1 MGFRV
6 LYNENMIEADE
17 NKKQVNNDGQQW
29 DSLSSIPF
37 NKAEIPLSDIAG
49 DIAKTDVTVYE
60 RLNAS
65 NDAAAKDEFLENPD
79 LTHPN
84 NEYGNLDPN
93 EVKDNLGTLS
103 TIKTNIEQANLSEQ
117 QKNLLRILYADC
129 YKKNDFLLA
138 NIEYNSANT
147 PEEKEEAARHHREAN
162 EALYGKADEDK
173 FYTLLREKLAAI
185 DVDSLSPEDKEKY
198 DKLLSDIGPLKEVTS
213 DRFIPKPETVQR
225 FGEYVREFFKGFLK
239 HIPADQEEFTG
250 SDMARIVNEILA
262 EEFSDEPDSE
272 AAPYQAIVS
281 SSASNA
287 SANHETRQI
296 IFSDRKTYPRNKAA
310 AIIVHE
316 LGTHVMR
323 AIPYVEQDI
332 TSFST
337 GFPDNETFDEGVAK
351 CVEQALAGKYT
362 DSGVDHY
369 INIGLATFM
378 GKNFREIYD
387 IQHTINDLSGQ
398 PSKTLINSVQRCF
411 RGTGELVNNK
421 DLAYYNGSEMV
432 WKYIEDH
439 IDDPELF
446 DHLFLTGKLDITN
459 PDQERISYEKR
470 TGSI

>member
-1 MGFRV
+1 MV
-6 LYNENMIEADE
+6 EKYE
-17 NKKQVNNDGQQW
+17 NKKQDNDNGQQW

-37 NKAEIPLSDIAG
+37 NKAEASLSDIAG
-49 DIAKTDVTVYE
+49 DIASTDVTVYE

-65 NDAAAKDEFLENPD
+65 NDAAAKDEFLKNPN

-84 NEYGNLDPN
+84 NEYGNLDSN
-93 EVKDNLGTLS
+93 EVKDNLEALS
-103 TIKTNIEQANLSEQ
+103 IIKTKIEQAPLSEQ
-117 QKNLLRILYADC
+117 QKYLLQILYTDC

-138 NIEYNSANT
+138 NIEYNNAST
-147 PEEKEEAARHHREAN
+147 LEKKQEAAEHHREAN
-162 EALYGKADEDK
+162 EALYGKADEDT
-173 FYTLLREKLAAI
+173 FYTLLREKLATI
-185 DVDSLSPEDKEKY
+185 DADSLSPEDKTKY
-198 DKLLSDIGPLKEVTS
+198 DKLLNDIGPLKEVANS
-213 DRFIPKPETVQR
+213 RFRPKPETVQR

-250 SDMARIVNEILA
+250 SDMAEIVNEIIT
-262 EEFSDEPDSE
+262 EELSDEPNSE
-272 AAPYQAIVS
+272 TMPYQAIVS

-316 LGTHVMR
+316 LGTHVLR
-323 AIPYVEQDI
+323 AIPYVGQDI
-332 TSFST
+332 ASFST
-337 GFPDNETFDEGVAK
+337 GFPNNETFDEGVAK

-362 DSGVDHY
+362 DSGIDHY

-378 GKNFREIYD
+378 GKNFREVYD
-387 IQHTINDLSGQ
+387 IQHTINDLGGKS
-398 PSKTLINSVQRCF
+398 SKTLLNSVQRCF

-432 WKYIEDH
+432 WKYIENH

-446 DHLFLTGKLDITN
+446 DNLFLTGKLDITN
-459 PDQERISYEKR
+459 PEHERISYEKR
-470 TGSI
+470 TKGA